1 MACITKAQEDSTI
14 KVRLIIDMRRSGVN
28 KTVVTEER
36 LVLPRLDDV
45 AEDVKEL
52 LELGGDVNFAV
63 VD

>member
-1 MACITKAQEDSTI
+1 
-14 KVRLIIDMRRSGVN
+14 MRRSGVN
-28 KTVVTEER
+28 KAVVTEER

-63 VD
+63 VDVKDAFHTLRALPSERKYQA